1 MYSKIHL
8 CIQSQKGFYIFS
20 QDLDIPKNLFAKEKL
35 LRLNLNQRDEWIA
48 KITPKET
55 FIAEKI
61 SFVMKEIL
69 SKISFLTQDLLL
81 LPYCQEGF
89 FIEIFNDDSGGL
101 ICNFLY
107 HQSLKEFVKKYDLYV
122 RFGETHLLL
131 PFHIQ
136 ELELQELFLI
146 NQNRSLCFKSLLKI
160 AFLLF

>member
-1 MYSKIHL
+1 MQSKIYL

-20 QDLDIPKNLFAKEKL
+20 QDVDIPKNLFAKEKL

-55 FIAEKI
+55 FIAQRI

-69 SKISFLTQDLLL
+69 KQSKISFLTQDLLL
-81 LPYCQEGF
+81 LPYYSEGF
-89 FIEIFNDDSGGL
+89 FIEIFNNDDGGL
-101 ICNFLY
+101 ICDFLY
-107 HQSLKEFVKKYDLYV
+107 HRSLKEFVKKYDVYV

-131 PFHIQ
+131 PFHTQ

-146 NQNRSLCFKSLLKI
+146 NEGRITPFF
-160 AFLLF
+160 ARVY

>member
-20 QDLDIPKNLFAKEKL
+20 QDVDIPKNLFAKEKL
-35 LRLNLNQRDEWIA
+35 LKLSLAQRDEWIA
-48 KITPKET
+48 KITPEET

-69 SKISFLTQDLLL
+69 KQSKISFLTQDLLL
-81 LPYCQEGF
+81 LPSYQEGF

-107 HQSLKEFVKKYDLYV
+107 HQSLKEFVKKYDVYV
-122 RFGETHLLL
+122 RFGEAYSLL
-131 PFHIQ
+131 PFHVQ

-146 NQNRSLCFKSLLKI
+146 NEGRIAPFISRSL
-160 AFLLF
+160 

>member
-20 QDLDIPKNLFAKEKL
+20 QDLDIPKKLFGKEKL

-69 SKISFLTQDLLL
+69 KQSKISFLTQDLLL
-81 LPYCQEGF
+81 LPYYQEGF

-146 NQNRSLCFKSLLKI
+146 NEGRI
-160 AFLLF
+160 APFVSRVY